1 MKKKLT
7 LLTVLILVLSLVFP
21 GCSGKDS
28 ASSAENGPAPDT
40 LNAQSFIEWFGTG
53 NKLRNASEK
62 SHTFRL
68 TEDIVLTQD
77 IRLDGRSV
85 TLELDG
91 HSITGG
97 VFRAFTLSGGASLTL
112 SGGTVATKGDDSD
125 GGVIRLTDSDLTLD
139 NVRLQNTD
147 DSHISE
153 RRIGGVIY
161 ATTETA
167 ESSTV
172 TLKGGTE
179 LTGSPSG
186 LRRSGG
192 AIALAGRTRLILE
205 DATVQGGK
213 AGTAG
218 NILLDGNAALYLKSG
233 SIVKDG
239 QAVHAS
245 EISGSGG
252 NITGYALSQ
261 IHLEGGTVTGGVADK
276 NGGNIYLSNT
286 AGENS
291 GLHIYSGKIENGDA
305 YASGGNIFATE
316 KFSLVRIY
324 GGNISGGTAGSGA
337 NISLQTTRLLLLG
350 GTITGAE
357 NTESLLY
364 GANIHAENAV
374 LDIYGGLVEKGTAQ
388 SCGGNIYVTGSQ
400 LNIYGGTITGG
411 KLYSD
416 QVSAG
421 GGNVYAGGESY
432 VNIYG
437 GEITNGLVN
446 ITQDQSVSAAGANVM
461 IAGNSFLQMFGGLVK
476 DGTVYGKVSRGGG
489 VYVYGQTNRT
499 SPVFHMYGGT
509 IENGALENTMR
520 GMCVASYSGSE
531 GNTGVA
537 RTRIFAGEIIYTGP
551 ADENKTNAIYGNKTN
566 GSDVCIFEPDNYKG
580 LYRRTTA
587 KPCPDET
594 HNTPAEGLTATCLT
608 PGAEGFCC
616 NTCGTWYKI
625 TEAPTGHTVTDE
637 VTEHGTLHTCTDCD
651 LHWYDPQ

>member
-1 MKKKLT
+1 MKKKLA
-7 LLTVLILVLSLVFP
+7 LLTALILLLSLVFP
-21 GCSGKDS
+21 GCSKTDS
-28 ASSAENGPAPDT
+28 ESAADGPAPDT
-40 LNAQSFIEWFGTG
+40 LDSQTFIEWFGTG
-53 NKLRNASEK
+53 NKLRNAKEK
-62 SHTFRL
+62 EHTFRL

-85 TLELDG
+85 TLNLDG

-97 VFRAFTLSGGASLTL
+97 VFRAFTLTGGASLTL
-112 SGGTVATKGDDSD
+112 TGGTVATKGEDSD

-153 RRIGGVIY
+153 RRTGGVIY
-161 ATTETA
+161 ATTEA
-167 ESSTV
+167 SDNSTV

-179 LTGSPSG
+179 LIGSPSG

-192 AIALAGRTRLILE
+192 AIAMAGKTRLILE
-205 DATVQGGK
+205 DATVQDGK

-218 NILLDGNAALYLKSG
+218 NIFLDGHAILCLMPG
-233 SIVKDG
+233 STVKGG
-239 QAVHAS
+239 QAIHSS

-261 IHLEGGTVTGGVADK
+261 IHLEGGTVSGGVADK
-276 NGGNIYLSNT
+276 AGGNIYLSNT
-286 AGENS
+286 AGEDA
-291 GLHIYSGKIENGDA
+291 GLHIYSGTIENGKA
-305 YASGGNIFATE
+305 YTDGGNIYATE
-316 KFSLVRIY
+316 KFSLIRVYGGSVIGGLAGR
-324 GGNISGGTAGSGA
+324 GGNIGIQTAK
-337 NISLQTTRLLLLG
+337 LLLLG
-350 GTITGAE
+350 GTLTGTD
-357 NTESLLY
+357 NTDTLLY
-364 GANIHAENAV
+364 GGNVYAEGSD
-374 LDIYGGLVEKGTAQ
+374 LEIYGGLVEKGTAQ
-388 SCGGNIYVTGSQ
+388 TCGGNFYVTGCN

-411 KLYSD
+411 SLYAN
-416 QVSAG
+416 QVGHG

-437 GEITNGLVN
+437 GEITKGLVN
-446 ITQDQSVSAAGANVM
+446 INQDQECSTAGANVM
-461 IAGNSFLQMFGGLVK
+461 IAGTSFLQMFGGLVK

-489 VYVYGQTNRT
+489 VYVYGQVNRY

-520 GMCVASYSGSE
+520 GMCVASYSGSDTS
-531 GNTGVA
+531 TGIA
-537 RTRIFAGEIIYTGP
+537 RTRIFAGEINYTGP
-551 ADENKTNAIYGNKTN
+551 DDENKVNAIYGNKTN
-566 GSDVCIFEPDNYKG
+566 GSDLYIFEPDNYKG

-625 TEAPTGHTVTDE
+625 TEAATGHTVTDE
-637 VTEHGTLHTCTDCD
+637 VTDHGTRHTCTTCD
-651 LHWYDPQ
+651 LHWYE